1 MNSILESLAPVG
13 VALIFNA
20 VDLITGI
27 IGAVKNKD
35 LESGKMRD
43 GIFKKVG
50 FIICYVLAILL
61 DNFGGVVG
69 IQIGIKLLPIIC
81 VYVIMTEVVSIIENI
96 NRINPDLLPDKLKEL
111 FHVKDNK

>member
-27 IGAVKNKD
+27 IGALKNKD

-50 FIICYVLAILL
+50 FIVCYVLAILL
-61 DNFGGVVG
+61 DNFGGTVG

-96 NRINPDLLPDKLKEL
+96 HRINPDLLPEKLKEL
-111 FHVKDNK
+111 FHIKDDK